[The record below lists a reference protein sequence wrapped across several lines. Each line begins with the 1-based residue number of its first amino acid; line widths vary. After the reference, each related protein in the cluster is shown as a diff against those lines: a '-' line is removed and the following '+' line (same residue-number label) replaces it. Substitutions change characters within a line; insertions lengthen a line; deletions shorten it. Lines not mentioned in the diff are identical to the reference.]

1 MSIDNE
7 IIYRCKRG
15 LLELDLLLEK
25 FDKTTLKNMTE
36 NDKLQLLKLFEI
48 NDNVL
53 LKLLTTSQECSS
65 NDMDSL
71 LKLIRDYSNHE
82 DKKKV
87 QN

>member
-15 LLELDLLLEK
+15 LLELDLLLAK
-25 FDKTTLKNMTE
+25 FDKATLKKMTA

-53 LKLLTTSQECSS
+53 LKLLTNSKEYSS
-65 NDMDSL
+65 NDMNSL

-82 DKKKV
+82 SKKKV
-87 QN
+87 

>member
-15 LLELDLLLEK
+15 LLELDLLLDK
-25 FDKTTLKNMTE
+25 FDKATLKNMTV

-53 LKLLTTSQECSS
+53 LKLLTNSKECSS
-65 NDMDSL
+65 NDMNSL
-71 LKLIRDYSNHE
+71 LKLIRDYSNNE
-82 DKKKV
+82 SKKKV
-87 QN
+87 

>member
-25 FDKTTLKNMTE
+25 FDKATLKNMTA

-53 LKLLTTSQECSS
+53 LKLLTNSKEYSS
-65 NDMDSL
+65 NDMNSL

-82 DKKKV
+82 SKKKV
-87 QN
+87 

>member
-25 FDKTTLKNMTE
+25 FDKATLKNMTA

-53 LKLLTTSQECSS
+53 LKLLTNSKEYSS
-65 NDMDSL
+65 NDMNSL
-71 LKLIRDYSNHE
+71 LKFLTTLSI
-82 DKKKV
+82 K
-87 QN
+87 